1 MSKGGDSSSS
11 ATVQTPAQWAAALS
25 NTTIAAWKEADILAL
40 SLDKLQALTTSQIGF
55 IKVPW
60 ALPGAAWTADTL
72 NAVPL
77 QYWSQFGTRYV
88 STTNNGITSVAPLS
102 QLSGVSTGSAS
113 NNINWFDDLGYS
125 YSGSRFTFS
134 PNVIAGIS
142 VDRIAAIGGGLGNAR
157 HAPNLTVNNGT
168 VEAQAF
174 ESAIAVATSNN
185 QKMVSWN
192 ISGTQKAY
200 MFGAGWA
207 DMGSSFMSSL
217 SSAQL
222 GAISNPETKLGNAQ
236 LGYLTANQLIALT
249 MDWSLV
255 TAAQLNAITP
265 QAFSGLQTN
274 NIAAISEAAWGGL
287 DQAHTVTLNA
297 VDIGLLSAA
306 KVARLEYLGYALTAS
321 VGAVLTA
328 LQVQSIQSK
337 CWAQIS
343 DTGFLNSLSISAFQA
358 IPASAFASMN
368 TAILVAVDA
377 LHLSSLTPSQLRT
390 FPLSG
395 VSDAS
400 AIAALFYVNP
410 STLNFSDFVNNPNVN
425 WALAPA
431 SFIKQL
437 SLDQLKMLH
446 PTQFAKLSLTA
457 INGLTRSQT
466 QALMLEQIQAMSTAQ
481 LGAAVYISRRTDVVQ
496 QIFTP
501 ATVTQMVKSFWQHV
515 DSSFLNALSVNS
527 FQAITTSQI
536 EVISTDAFAGLD
548 QVHFNSFTGTQLLAL
563 TAPQVGVFSG
573 TYLTIPFLRGVRLN
587 AFKGLVPDQ
596 LHRLHDYLFNTV
608 AANAFATAD
617 PELLKTAENQ
627 FASLLATIMDTDD
640 GRQAWLRQSVKLLIQ
655 LQWLDDTAAST
666 LSASDVQNIYSALNW
681 SWMNGSFLNN
691 IMTSVFAQ
699 IKPES
704 IAQLNV
710 KAIAVLN
717 EAHVQAFTVTQA
729 AALSGEQ
736 LSSISNLGVLQVSV
750 VQSLSAEQIAGITQD
765 WSTINTVFLENMLPT
780 QFAAM
785 TPVQFGQL
793 SYAQIAN
800 PNNHIN
806 WALLSADDWNA
817 LSVATFALLCQGS
830 DPPIL
835 QASTEALLQLG
846 GAQLVALANASKS
859 YNSTQVRTLLNAL
872 FGYFNAEQSQQV
884 LNLVLNDSVDQ
895 IVLKVALINTL
906 ADIDGTVLG
915 TDMAIQTLVTM
926 QETQPSWFDGG
937 SLALLVPVLM
947 LQYKAFPQAIAN
959 NVDFTTYFHNIFATS
974 SFLPSFIS
982 FHSSLSTA
990 ALQDAVNAQVAYK
1003 ALFSN
1008 GSFDEVLINQIRYSN
1023 STEQFLANGLPNLLN
1038 LFWQRMRTGEIP
1050 DVGVSRSFRQLLVDN
1065 FDSIRNAVIAD
1076 VNADMRPG
1084 GEALPLITV
1093 EDVVNQKAPAKL
1105 LSYLKT
1111 RFNSSVDNWLQGKVT
1126 NNFTSKA
1133 VNVAAAQAARTA
1145 LALGGLLASLP
1156 GFINEL
1162 GRAVYISDKLPTKEK
1177 NALLVSASLGAIT
1190 YVSQALVIPGA
1201 MVVEAIIQKY
1211 TGVKYQ
1217 NLSYT
1222 KAIWEKFTEGFVTLY
1237 KNEHDR
1243 QINTRAQARQ
1253 LVATN
1258 ENIELHF
1265 VTQVQNVRDAQGNVV
1280 GTVNVIDALSPDP
1293 VFVKITDQGAA
1304 TVLASNRQGV
1314 SQTSFATFDDNG
1326 RLVSLKDVSDNTMV
1340 TDPRTVQMLERL
1352 AATANSDQ
1360 ALVARTSPGVVP
1372 ARVKLMM
1379 IVQEDLANQSVRL
1392 NKALGVAA
1400 GDNVAGNVRLY
1411 TQLVENNIE
1420 RFVYRAWQLG
1430 IWDSQV
1436 PAAQDILTTTV
1447 NRARA
1452 LVQSKG
1458 VTLTSDINTQIVSA
1472 VSNILNSKSPS
1483 YESRD
1488 YFLTLLQRGHL
1499 SALDSPVTQRTRLIA
1514 DGYKIPGLEALNSL
1528 RDQVATDYALQVV
1541 AQKVNAGG
1549 YDVLI
1554 QGISDGLGT
1563 VRAGQIAQ
1571 DLTNRVQADLLKYGI
1586 QFSALDSASD
1596 YTLSFQTTL
1605 KLRILNQLRPPAARN
1620 PMTGEVGPDADLVFY
1635 RVARMLGIENQP
1647 EVIDRVAQYAL
1658 HSLAVADGNDGV
1670 PRSDD
1675 PVIKLVEH
1683 GEEIFGRLTNP
1694 IQSRNVFDDLGVVVK
1709 DQVLGKAL
1717 ANIVAEN
1724 AFRNHI
1730 INDPLLLVGVETPT
1744 PVTPQEKQAYFE
1756 TTISTAIRSI
1766 TSASRDLIVN
1776 RDVNGQG
1783 TARLRAQLADLVT
1796 QGAVFQRLDPATEQP
1811 LPGALNKVPEVTE
1824 TMLYEAVLTQLKILL
1839 PQAYADATIDTIR
1852 QHVLPADVA
1861 GIHQGTAAFEP
1872 GAIYAMEHLLSD
1884 HTVQLRIPEAGSLRV
1899 LVPNPAGGVG
1909 ATKPGDYTPLVSKT
1923 IQGMF
1928 KGGLREILV
1937 KNVTFRQAFNDLDN
1951 ASVDD
1956 IKGRWDGLALGV
1968 EQTLTDAFA
1977 NWHQHATE
1985 LAPTFA
1991 DSSVRD
1997 YFALAGQGSI
2007 DIRDITNTYLSTQ
2020 KEIFLTRKVQQ
2031 IGAEAQ
2037 QQVPGAELA
2046 KAVQFVQ
2053 NLGEDPT
2060 SPVYAK
2066 ILDNAFARVEPIRQH
2081 LVPQPPVDLLV
2092 EDPRLAHAVVEA
2104 VDVLNGA
2111 GVAEV
2116 NVVPPDLGLPVLK
2129 AHPGQPELWV
2139 DEVLKPIFDD
2149 IKVAIID
2156 RLQNGVYD
2164 NDAARYRVIV
2174 DATAEVLEDA
2184 RGVYRVAI
2192 KTLTDAV
2199 LQDRYLGTDYFVA
2212 AGQALDTQRVELALS
2227 KIIGSAVKAAPNGG
2241 GDVQFSQRFDVR
2253 NDPEIIKNLADGA
2266 RDVVHKG
2273 LAESGLD
2280 LEEGNA
2286 RLLLRVR
2293 LDDLATLQQRQA
2305 LRTLEVVALPEP
2317 APAQPIAV
2325 PESQLVSE
2333 LKLVRQL
2340 GAVIRAP
2347 KLPGVFDADASLDLA
2362 QAVVDYAVK
2371 ATPRGGNYYQTI
2383 AEALNAEV
2391 LPVSLRNNLLR
2402 VINKYGIT
2410 TDASGNFNLGLVV
2423 TAEDLQNAFLH
2434 NYHLTPDADDLHAI
2448 SGETVQGLAAK
2459 IPATLKL
2466 RIALPQTHND
2476 AFKADLGGALL
2487 KLFVAYT
2494 AENVLIS
2501 SGVEVFMRGLKA
2513 QLIEPD
2519 RRLLDRIS
2527 AFAADEGLTRDINGQ
2542 LSRDILITGDM
2553 VRDAV
2558 VEQFIR
2564 NAGVQGDEVRIVL
2577 DRLAAQPEQRLSFDQ
2592 LGGQMELITLDP
2604 NRVRL
2609 AVTEP
2614 VPVATPALNEVVVVQ
2629 AATEDVYNAEI
2640 SKGVAGLIAK
2650 DAISAAIRSAVS
2662 RSGRVTVSH
2671 ARFSF
2676 LKGWLGTVLEGFK
2689 EGALEDGLRR
2699 SLQEYLSAEQVMAN
2713 REGRPMGLRVSPE
2726 LLVDAL
2732 VTEIKARI
2740 VPAVQET
2747 LVPNENGV
2755 VRSSESERQAAET
2768 NQNILSNIDRV
2779 KPELVLQMLEGAV
2792 AEVNRYSKTSL
2803 SMETLSAAIS
2813 GVIGVRVEL
2822 LPAAGSGSSASLQAQ
2837 ASKLLV
2843 DILLISGTD
2852 VADIHAVRQA
2862 WDSANQRYQE
2872 VVTTKQLKEVALNA
2886 GKLELARLQAEADV
2900 VTAKVNAL
2908 SELVLRNNNQL
2919 QAIEAALDAVRKNTK
2934 ITAQVRQLLE
2944 EGYLQTITD
2953 LTVNNRDV
2961 VKERDKIL
2969 SEGYDLVERDE
2980 NGRAIHTTRFPSVQA
2995 AEQAVATQRVSL
3007 QRLQGEYAEASTQL
3021 LANKLTLDGVEA
3033 RYSQLLKPVVEGF
3046 FQDLQTL
3053 IRPTYTTDGAAHYTV
3068 PERLKVVL
3076 REFGT
3081 TNELVVNGGKL
3092 TNLNLEDFSLALNSN
3107 KLLSSFVDGLKEK
3120 QLLSPAQIDQL
3131 ATGGVQ
3137 DRLAVLFGVDAESDI
3152 VRWAQTN
3159 LEAVPRNFPAIMTEE
3174 VGLPRVSLTKSLATT
3189 NAAAAD
3195 NPFTAATLATQK
3207 TYAKL
3212 VSTEQARVANQLT
3225 AEIVHAVS
3233 EGTGRTANAQELFD
3247 EVRVTLE
3254 KVSTG
3259 REEAYGAKQI
3269 VENFKARWG
3278 LEIDPQGNSTIRING
3293 ERVPL
3298 ASILSGEGLTNA
3310 ILKEIGGVAVEYQT
3324 PEKIYQILTAQRPGT
3339 PPAENPLLNPE
3350 LVQSIAVRSYVEAAI
3365 ATAMLPAESPTPVAT
3380 PEPDQPVAPPVAADL
3395 DVPIVR
3401 PLEPLVIV
3409 AEPPVPL
3416 ALDVIVRP
3424 NTPEAPALA
3433 PDPATLPPEPP
3444 RLAPVLQERV
3454 PAFNQEA
3461 AINAIEASTV
3471 NVENAGLREAVRED
3485 VDAGVVPRG
3494 QAVEADAPA
3503 REIVERGFGDTLAG
3517 KLEVLNSG
3525 GISAGLL
3532 AFGIFSAVVGIAAGI
3547 AGLIYAS
3554 LASGISWQARAMV
3567 YAMNVVRILSST
3579 VIIAASAFQILS
3591 VTLKTVEVAASAAKL
3606 STITF
3611 GVGNV
3616 IGIATNITQIGT
3628 QAATLETAT
3637 DSSSKLIAGLAI
3649 LDAVIQLIVN
3659 VVGLI
3664 ALALGPIGVV
3674 INLVLLVVS
3683 LLIPSAAA
3691 IATAVKY
3698 RESWENLKSKGLYH
3712 EAEVMYVYYETAILD
3727 ATPIINWTSAFY
3739 TSGMK
3744 SAQQRSMDYA
3754 WMDASAQ
3761 ERMIYSM
3768 KNNVDLTNSFDNMR
3782 RQINAAAVAISQPV
3796 VNLSNVMTRA
3806 VVLMTSQDNLSYFE
3820 GDKVASVK
3828 LAGVYTYNTNTLS
3841 RAPKLISAI
3850 VQDDTLVLTFNQSLA
3865 SLLSQLP
3872 SMSQFVVMVNG
3883 TATTVRG
3890 LSLSDSTITLTLATA
3905 VTAAQSVTVSYT
3917 DPTVGNDD
3925 QAVQNQMGK
3934 DAVSFSNYA
3943 VVNTTRNADGT
3954 RVADTRAPLLRDAVV
3969 LDSYL
3974 SLTFDESL
3982 DGGYSVIPDISA
3994 FSVLVN
4000 NTVATIFDVRVSG
4013 NRVLLSLLEPVA
4025 TGATVTVSYTPS
4037 GTRSL
4042 RDFAGNSVPSFSGA
4056 NAVNVDNVTATATID
4071 AVRIGWL
4078 EYHDFVATT
4087 AGTGKESSAVLNGSD
4102 YTVYDNSNAATNG
4115 TSRLRYL
4122 SLSNVVGEYDV
4133 YSVVRSAGNN
4143 DHLWIDASNALG
4155 AVSFSVN
4162 TNDLTVWGGQG
4173 KNSYSLA
4180 REYANSAYI
4189 VAANSWGKDTNVVS
4203 IAGNSTDSNKIVNLD
4218 YLLTLDNISAG
4229 LPVTQNVFK
4238 VQGSSDGMDVVVG
4251 TANNQNY
4258 YATTNVANV
4267 TLTGANANV
4276 FVGESSTVKV
4286 GLNARVLVDMDMK
4299 RELSLVNAG
4308 TDTDVSNSKITGG
4321 YGSYSLLNF
4330 APTDSVDSNFIGRL
4344 NMVYSIG
4351 HIPKKTAF
4359 SVLAGG
4365 NAIAVSNMSISG
4377 NKVILQLASAV
4388 QQNQVVRVGY
4398 ADANMA
4404 DDKNT
4409 LQDLMGNDAASFTPT
4424 NVVNITADVNTPIV
4438 KIATV
4443 QGSTLVIR
4451 FSETLAQQF
4460 KPLNSAFTV
4469 KVNNTQVSVTKV
4481 SFYDTTSVRLT
4492 LNSAV
4497 VSGQMVS
4504 VSYTDSS
4511 ATDSSLTLQDLAGN
4525 TAASFN
4531 TSVLNLADIA
4541 QGTAP
4546 HLLVEGGATING
4558 ALLTLTFDA
4567 TPRYTFNDA
4576 SAFSVY
4582 VDNSSVTI
4590 NSVSVFGNSVLLRL
4604 ASTVTATQ
4612 VVGVN
4617 YTQPH
4622 PQSSNDSNTLKDWL
4636 GNQVNSLSLASVRNI
4651 TGLDLTPPSLSYAI
4665 IDGNTMKL
4673 TFSEILNSS
4682 NGFTVLPNAFVVSS
4696 AEQPVSITQV
4706 TTSENT
4712 VTLTLARAVSYGE
4725 LVTVSY
4731 TDSISTNIP
4740 TVVQD
4745 LAGNHVASFTG
4756 VKVVNKTPDITPPVI
4771 INAVVIG
4778 NQLQLT
4784 FSETLESSTGRV
4796 PLLSSMYVQASGRA
4810 VGIDSGSIHGETV
4823 LLTLNYYVQ
4832 VDDYVTFNYIDPIGT
4847 NNTQKFQDLSGN
4859 YLASIVNYNATN
4871 LTGRD
4876 LVAPSLVS
4884 SSVNGNIL
4892 TLTFS
4897 DALAST
4903 TDFTPGVSAFK
4914 VSVDGTVVS
4923 VASVTLNGTQAILLL
4938 SEVVRAQQ
4946 KVTVGYTQPNNHFI
4960 QDGSGNATSSFV
4972 PVNVTNST
4980 PDTIAPT
4987 ISSATIAGAILS
4999 LTFSESL
5006 LTEPSYLPM
5015 AKQFAVH
5022 VDGQVVD
5029 VVSAVTSGKV
5039 VTITLSHAVSANQV
5053 VSVDYTANIE
5063 PIDHNVQDAT
5073 YNVTASFSKQVSNW
5087 SGIPSIQNATV
5098 NGTQLTLTFNQELDS
5113 ASGHVPS
5120 LSAFAV
5126 QSSTG
5131 VLSVSALQVSGHTV
5145 TLTLSQAV
5153 TYGQTLTVN
5162 YTDPSI
5168 SNDSQ
5173 ALQNFIGQDVQTFT
5187 APYWIQNLTP
5197 KATDNTPPSLS
5208 TAVVNGSTLTMTFSE
5223 TLDAGLGEWA
5233 VDYLPNGQQDANGN
5247 PLVTAHLMASGF
5259 VNVLGSDGNDNI
5271 IINDQSGL
5279 DISKQVS
5286 YIQLGNGKGV
5296 KVTNYDTSGN
5306 LLLALGNKGQADVT
5320 LGSGS
5325 VLQKLFTTK
5334 LVNSNADVTSYK
5346 FNRDTVTL
5354 NSYSSLTAYLGGYEV
5369 IDATEQTS
5377 NLTAEIGDGDHIIK
5391 LGGQTVNLQFDR
5403 VASNTTVTTHQIPR
5417 GWMDYQYFNFKDINA
5432 DGLWIGQEQDGTVL
5446 FKAQWLN
5453 NTTNVTDNL
5462 TVAYDGTTSNLT
5474 IGVGHVLASENSSQ
5488 LRLDKLIEVMANP
5501 AFSHYGQANSNAMSM
5516 TDTSSDSA
5524 QVKLYR
5530 VTDIVSYS
5538 AQSTSVTSTA
5548 V

>member
-11 ATVQTPAQWAAALS
+11 ATAQTPAQWAAALS

-40 SLDKLQALTTSQIGF
+40 SLDKLQALTTSQIAF
-55 IKVPW
+55 VKVPW

-125 YSGSRFTFS
+125 YSGGRFTFS

-142 VDRIAAIGGGLGNAR
+142 VDRIAAIGSGLGNAS
-157 HAPNLTVNNGT
+157 HAPNLTINNGT
-168 VEAQAF
+168 VDAHAF

-207 DMGSSFMSSL
+207 DMGSGFMSSL
-217 SSAQL
+217 TSAQL

-236 LGYLTANQLIALT
+236 LSYLTANQLIALT
-249 MDWSLV
+249 MDWSMV
-255 TAAQLNAITP
+255 TASQLNAITT

-274 NIAAISEAAWGGL
+274 NIAAISEAAWAGL
-287 DQAHTVTLNA
+287 DQAHTVKLNA

-321 VGAVLTA
+321 VGAVLTP

-377 LHLSSLTPSQLRT
+377 LHLSNLTLSQLGS

-410 STLNFSDFVNNPNVN
+410 STLNFRDFVNNPNVN
-425 WALAPA
+425 WSLAPA

-437 SLDQLKMLH
+437 SLEQLKMLL
-446 PTQFAKLSLTA
+446 PTQFARLSLTA
-457 INGLTRSQT
+457 IAGLTRSQT
-466 QALMLEQIQAMSTAQ
+466 QALALEQIQAMSTAQ

-501 ATVTQMVKSFWQHV
+501 ATVTQMAKSFWQHV
-515 DSSFLNALSVNS
+515 DSSFLNALNVNA

-548 QVHFNSFTGTQLLAL
+548 QVHFNAFTGTQLLAL

-573 TYLTIPFLRGVRLN
+573 TYLTISFLRGVRLN

-608 AANAFATAD
+608 ATNAFATAD

-666 LSASDVQNIYSALNW
+666 LSASDVQNTYSALNW

-691 IMTSVFAQ
+691 IMTSVFSQ

-710 KAIAVLN
+710 KAIEALN
-717 EAHVQAFTVTQA
+717 EAHVQALTVTQV

-736 LSSISNLGVLQVSV
+736 LSSISNLGLLQVSV
-750 VQSLSAEQIAGITQD
+750 VQSLSAAQIAGITQD
-765 WSTINTVFLENMLPT
+765 WSAISTVFLENMLPA

-817 LSVATFALLCQGS
+817 LSVATFTLLCQGS

-884 LNLVLNDSVDQ
+884 LNLVLNDSIDQ

-915 TDMAIQTLVTM
+915 IDMAIQTLVTM

-959 NVDFTTYFHNIFATS
+959 NVDFTTYFHNIFAVS

-982 FHSSLSTA
+982 FHASLSTA

-1003 ALFSN
+1003 SLFSN
-1008 GSFDEVLINQIRYSN
+1008 GSFDDVLTNQIRYSN

-1038 LFWQRMRTGEIP
+1038 LFWQRIRTGDIP
-1050 DVGVSRSFRQLLVDN
+1050 DANVSRSFRQLLVDN

-1111 RFNSSVDNWLQGKVT
+1111 RFNSSVDTWLQGKVT

-1133 VNVAAAQAARTA
+1133 VNIAAAQAARTA

-1243 QINTRAQARQ
+1243 QINTRAQVRQ
-1253 LVATN
+1253 IVVTN
-1258 ENIELHF
+1258 EDIDLRF
-1265 VTQVQNVRDAQGNVV
+1265 VTQEQVVRDAQGNILR
-1280 GTVNVIDALSPDP
+1280 TVNTVDPLSPDP

-1326 RLVSLKDVSDNTMV
+1326 RLVNLKDVSDNTMV
-1340 TDPRTVQMLERL
+1340 TDPRTVQMLEGL
-1352 AATANSDQ
+1352 VAKANSDQ
-1360 ALVARTSPGVVP
+1360 ALAARTRPGVVP
-1372 ARVKLMM
+1372 ARVKLIML
-1379 IVQEDLANQSVRL
+1379 VQDDLANQSVRL

-1400 GDNVAGNVRLY
+1400 GDNVAGNVPLY

-1436 PAAQDILTTTV
+1436 PSNQDILTTAV
-1447 NRARA
+1447 SRARA

-1458 VTLTSDINTQIVSA
+1458 VTLTSDINTQIVAA
-1472 VSNILNSKSPS
+1472 VSTILNSKSPS
-1483 YESRD
+1483 YDSRD

-1499 SALDSPVTQRTRLIA
+1499 SALDSPATQRGRLIE
-1514 DGYKIPGLEALNSL
+1514 DGYKVPGLEALDSL
-1528 RDQVATDYALQVV
+1528 RQQVATDYALQVV
-1541 AQKVNAGG
+1541 SQKVNAGG

-1554 QGISDGLGT
+1554 QGIRDGLST

-1571 DLTNRVQADLLKYGI
+1571 ELTDRVQADLLKYGVV
-1586 QFSALDSASD
+1586 FSALDSASD
-1596 YTLSFQTTL
+1596 YALSFQTTL
-1605 KLRILNQLRPPAARN
+1605 KLRILNQLNPPAARN
-1620 PMTGEVGPDADLVFY
+1620 PVTGEVGPDADLGFY
-1635 RVARMLGIENQP
+1635 RSARMLGVENQP
-1647 EVIDRVAQYAL
+1647 EVINRVAQYAL
-1658 HSLAVADGNDGV
+1658 HSLAVAEAGDGV
-1670 PRSDD
+1670 PRSDN
-1675 PVIKLVEH
+1675 PVIKLVEY
-1683 GEEIFGRLTNP
+1683 GEDIFGRLTNP
-1694 IQSRNVFDDLGVVVK
+1694 VQYKYIFDDIGVVVK

-1717 ANIVAEN
+1717 ANTVAEN
-1724 AFRNHI
+1724 AFRNYI
-1730 INDPLLLVGVETPT
+1730 INEPLLLVGVDTPT
-1744 PVTPQEKQAYFE
+1744 PVTPQEKQAYYE
-1756 TTISTAIRSI
+1756 TTISNAIRAI
-1766 TSASRDLIVN
+1766 TSASRDLVVN
-1776 RDVNGQG
+1776 RDENGQG

-1796 QGAVFQRLDPATEQP
+1796 QGAVFQPLDPVTQQP
-1811 LPGALNKVPEVTE
+1811 LPGALNKLPEVTE

-1852 QHVLPADVA
+1852 DHALPGDVN
-1861 GIHQGTAAFEP
+1861 GTRQGTAGFEP

-1884 HTVQLRIPEAGSLRV
+1884 HTAQLRIPEAGSLRV

-1923 IQGMF
+1923 LQGMF
-1928 KGGLREILV
+1928 KGALRETLV
-1937 KNVTFRQAFNDLDN
+1937 KDRAFQRAFNDLDN
-1951 ASVDD
+1951 VSVDD
-1956 IKGRWDGLALGV
+1956 IKGRWDGLAVGV
-1968 EQTLTDAFA
+1968 EQTLSDTFSQWQRSA
-1977 NWHQHATE
+1977 ND
-1985 LAPTFA
+1985 LAPAFA

-1997 YFALAGQGSI
+1997 YFALAGQGSV

-2053 NLGEDPT
+2053 NLGEDSA

-2081 LVPQPPVDLLV
+2081 LVPQSPVDLLV
-2092 EDPRLAHAVVEA
+2092 EDPRLARAVFEA

-2111 GVAEV
+2111 GPAEV
-2116 NVVPPDLGLPVLK
+2116 NVVPPDLGFPVLQR
-2129 AHPGQPELWV
+2129 HPGQPELWV
-2139 DEVLKPIFDD
+2139 DEVLRPMFDD
-2149 IKVAIID
+2149 IKLAIIE
-2156 RLQNGVYD
+2156 RLENGVYE
-2164 NDAARYRVIV
+2164 NDAARYGAIA

-2199 LQDRYLGTDYFVA
+2199 LQDLNLGRDYFVG
-2212 AGQALDTQRVELALS
+2212 AGQALDTERVEWALS
-2227 KIIGSAVKAAPNGG
+2227 RTIDSAVKASPKGG
-2241 GDVQFSQRFDVR
+2241 GDVQFSERFNLR
-2253 NDPEIIKNLADGA
+2253 NYQSTIKDLADGA
-2266 RDVVHKG
+2266 REAVNKG
-2273 LAESGLD
+2273 LVESGLD
-2280 LEEGNA
+2280 LPEGNA
-2286 RLLLRVR
+2286 RVLLRVR
-2293 LDDLATLQQRQA
+2293 LDDLAALQQRQA
-2305 LRTLEVVALPEP
+2305 IRALEIVALDP
-2317 APAQPIAV
+2317 APAEPITV
-2325 PESQLVSE
+2325 PDSQLVSE
-2333 LKLVRQL
+2333 LKVVRQL
-2340 GAVIRAP
+2340 GAVTRAP

-2391 LPVSLRNNLLR
+2391 LPVLLRDNLLR

-2434 NYHLTPDADDLHAI
+2434 NYRLTPDSADR
-2448 SGETVQGLAAK
+2448 GETVQELAAK

-2476 AFKADLGGALL
+2476 AFKADLGGDLL
-2487 KLFVAYT
+2487 QLFIDHT
-2494 AENVLIS
+2494 AEKVLIS

-2513 QLIEPD
+2513 QLLEPD
-2519 RRLLDRIS
+2519 RGLLDKIN
-2527 AFAADEGLTRDINGQ
+2527 AFAQDTGLTRDINGQ

-2553 VRDAV
+2553 VREAV
-2558 VEQFIR
+2558 VDHFIR
-2564 NAGVQGDEVRIVL
+2564 NAGVAGDEVRIVL

-2592 LGGQMELITLDP
+2592 LGGEMELITLNP
-2604 NRVRL
+2604 NQVRL
-2609 AVTEP
+2609 AVTEQ
-2614 VPVATPALNEVVVVQ
+2614 VQVAIPAVNEVVVVQ
-2629 AATEDVYNAEI
+2629 VATEDVYNAKI
-2640 SKGVAGLIAK
+2640 SEGVAGLIAK
-2650 DAISAAIRSAVS
+2650 YVISGAVRSAAATT
-2662 RSGRVTVSH
+2662 GRVSV
-2671 ARFSF
+2671 AKAKFAV
-2676 LKGWLGTVLEGFK
+2676 LKGTLVSVLEELRDTEKIGEDFK
-2689 EGALEDGLRR
+2689 R

-2713 REGRPMGLRVSPE
+2713 RDRTPMGLRVSKE
-2726 LLVDAL
+2726 LLVEAL
-2732 VTEIKARI
+2732 VAEIKQEI
-2740 VPAVQET
+2740 VPRVKES
-2747 LVPNENGV
+2747 LLH
-2755 VRSSESERQAAET
+2755 SSQSEKEAAAI
-2768 NQNILSNIDRV
+2768 NQNILSNDDRV
-2779 KPELVLQMLEGAV
+2779 KPTLVLAMLKEAV
-2792 AEVNRYSKTSL
+2792 ADVNQFSERSPL
-2803 SMETLSAAIS
+2803 SVDGVGALIR
-2813 GVIGVRVEL
+2813 GVIGGTIEL
-2822 LPAAGSGSSASLQAQ
+2822 LPAEGSGKSTSLRAQ
-2837 ASKLLV
+2837 ANKLLV
-2843 DILLISGTD
+2843 DTLLVSVSNLD
-2852 VADIHAVRQA
+2852 DLHALNQDWA
-2862 WDSANQRYQE
+2862 IANQRYQE
-2872 VVTTKQLKEVALNA
+2872 VVTTKQAKESALNA
-2886 GKLELARLQAEADV
+2886 ARQQLEKLQVEADV
-2900 VTAKVNAL
+2900 VTAKVNTL
-2908 SELVLRNNNQL
+2908 SEAIVRANARI
-2919 QAIEAALDAVRKNTK
+2919 QAIEAALLELKQNTK
-2934 ITAQVRQLLE
+2934 ISAQDKERLETAYNRTLDTYRE
-2944 EGYLQTITD
+2944 DNGIRIAE
-2953 LTVNNRDV
+2953 RDV
-2961 VKERDKIL
+2961 VL
-2969 SEGYDLVERDE
+2969 NQGYTLTQTDASGTV
-2980 NGRAIHTTRFPSVQA
+2980 IKTTHYPSVVA
-2995 AEQAVATQRVSL
+2995 AERAVAAQQVSL
-3007 QRLQGEYAEASTQL
+3007 QLLRDQSVAAETQL
-3021 LANKLTLDGVEA
+3021 QADKSILDAVEA
-3033 RYSQLLKPVVEGF
+3033 RYSRVLKPVVEGF

-3053 IRPTYTTDGAAHYTV
+3053 ITPTYTTDGAAHYTV
-3068 PERLKVVL
+3068 PERLKAVL
-3076 REFGT
+3076 NEFGIA
-3081 TNELVVNGGKL
+3081 NELVVNGGKL

-3107 KLLSSFVDGLKEK
+3107 QLLSSLVDGLATR
-3120 QLLSPAQIDQL
+3120 QLLSPAQIEQL
-3131 ATGGVQ
+3131 AKGGAQ
-3137 DRLAVLFGVDAESDI
+3137 DRLAVLFGVDKASDV

-3174 VGLPRVSLTKSLATT
+3174 VGLPRVSLTKSLSTT
-3189 NAAAAD
+3189 NAGAAD
-3195 NPFTAATLATQK
+3195 NPFAAATLATQK

-3212 VSTEQARVANQLT
+3212 VSTPAARVANQLT
-3225 AEIVHAVS
+3225 TEIVHAIS
-3233 EGTGRTANAQELFD
+3233 AGNRGGLNAQELFD

-3254 KVSTG
+3254 KVRMGT
-3259 REEAYGAKQI
+3259 EEIYGVKQI
-3269 VENFKARWG
+3269 VEEFKARWG
-3278 LEIDPQGNSTIRING
+3278 LEIDLQGNSTIRIEG
-3293 ERVPL
+3293 QRVPL
-3298 ASILSGEGLTNA
+3298 TSILSGEGLTNA

-3324 PEKIYQILTAQRPGT
+3324 PEKIHEILTAQRPGS
-3339 PPAENPLLNPE
+3339 PPGENPFLNPE
-3350 LVQSIAVRSYVEAAI
+3350 VVQSIAVRGYVEAVL
-3365 ATAMLPAESPTPVAT
+3365 ATAILPVETPSPVAT
-3380 PEPDQPVAPPVAADL
+3380 PEPDQPIAPPVEDL
-3395 DVPIVR
+3395 EIPIVR
-3401 PLEPLVIV
+3401 PAEPLIV
-3409 AEPPVPL
+3409 AAEPAAPL
-3416 ALDVIVRP
+3416 PLDVISRP
-3424 NTPEAPALA
+3424 NSPEAPVLA
-3433 PDPATLPPEPP
+3433 PDPASVPADPPP

-3461 AINAIEASTV
+3461 AINAIEASFV
-3471 NVENAGLREAVRED
+3471 VVENAGLREAVVDD

-3503 REIVERGFGDTLAG
+3503 REVVARAFGDSLAG

-3698 RESWENLKSKGLYH
+3698 RESWESLKSKGLYH

-3727 ATPIINWTSAFY
+3727 STPIINWTSAFY

-3744 SAQQRSMDYA
+3744 SAQQSSMDYA
-3754 WMDASAQ
+3754 WLDASAQ

-3796 VNLSNVMTRA
+3796 INLSNVMTRA

-3820 GDKVASVK
+3820 GDKIASVK
-3828 LAGVYTYNTNTLS
+3828 LAGVYTYNTNTVN

-3850 VQDDTLVLTFNQSLA
+3850 VKNDTLVLTFNQSLA
-3865 SLLSQLP
+3865 NLLSQLP
-3872 SMSQFVVMVNG
+3872 SMSQFVVIVNG
-3883 TATTVRG
+3883 TAVTVKG
-3890 LSLSDSTITLTLATA
+3890 LSLSDSTITLTLATE

-3917 DPTVGNDD
+3917 DPTVGNDA

-3934 DAVSFSNYA
+3934 DVASFSNYA
-3943 VVNTTRNADGT
+3943 VVNTTLNADGT

-3982 DGGYSVIPDISA
+3982 DGGYRVIPEISA

-4025 TGATVTVSYTPS
+4025 AGATVTVSYTPS

-4042 RDFAGNSVPSFSGA
+4042 QDFAGNAVLSFSGA

-4071 AVRIGWL
+4071 AARIGWL
-4078 EYHDFVATT
+4078 EYHDFVATS
-4087 AGTGKESSAVLNGSD
+4087 AGTGKESSAILNGSD
-4102 YTVYDNSNAATNG
+4102 YTVYDNSTAATNG

-4122 SLSNVVGEYDV
+4122 SLSNAVGEYDV

-4143 DHLWIDASNALG
+4143 DRLWIDASNALG
-4155 AVSFSVN
+4155 AVSFAVN

-4180 REYANSAYI
+4180 REYANAAYI

-4238 VQGSSDGMDVVVG
+4238 VQGSSDGMDIVVG

-4258 YATTNVANV
+4258 YATTNAANV

-4276 FVGESSTVKV
+4276 FVGENSTVKV

-4299 RELSLVNAG
+4299 RELSLVGAETG
-4308 TDTDVSNSKITGG
+4308 TGVSNSKITGG
-4321 YGSYSLLNF
+4321 YGTYSLLNF
-4330 APTDSVDSNFIGRL
+4330 APTDSVDSNFIGQL

-4351 HIPKKTAF
+4351 HVPKKTAF

-4377 NKVILQLASAV
+4377 NKVVLELASAV
-4388 QQNQVVRVGY
+4388 QQNQVVRVAY

-4404 DDKNT
+4404 DDKDT
-4409 LQDLMGNDAASFTPT
+4409 LQDLMGNDAASFTGT
-4424 NVVNITADVNTPIV
+4424 NVVNVTADVNTPIV

-4443 QGSTLVIR
+4443 QGSALVIH

-4481 SFYDTTSVRLT
+4481 AFYDTTSVRLT
-4492 LNSAV
+4492 LNSTV

-4504 VSYTDSS
+4504 VSYTDPS
-4511 ATDSSLTLQDLAGN
+4511 ATDPYLTLQDLAGN
-4525 TAASFN
+4525 TAASFSS
-4531 TSVLNLADIA
+4531 SVLNLADIA

-4558 ALLTLTFDA
+4558 DLLTLNFDA
-4567 TPRYTFNDA
+4567 TPRYTLNDA
-4576 SAFSVY
+4576 SAFAVF

-4604 ASTVTATQ
+4604 ASTVTANQ

-4617 YTQPH
+4617 YTQPR
-4622 PQSSNDSNTLKDWL
+4622 PQYSNDSNTLKDWL
-4636 GNQVNSLSLASVRNI
+4636 GNQVNNLNIPSVRNI
-4651 TGLDLTPPSLSYAI
+4651 TGLDVTPPSLSYAI

-4673 TFSEILNSS
+4673 TFSETLNSS
-4682 NGFTVLPNAFVVSS
+4682 NGFTVLPTAFAVSS
-4696 AEQPVSITQV
+4696 AEQAVLITQA

-4731 TDSISTNIP
+4731 TDSISRNVP

-4745 LAGNHVASFTG
+4745 VAGNHVASFTG
-4756 VKVVNKTPDITPPVI
+4756 IKVVNKTPDITPPVI
-4771 INAVVIG
+4771 INAVVVG

-4810 VGIDSGSIHGETV
+4810 VGIDSGSIHGDTV

-4847 NNTQKFQDLSGN
+4847 DNTQKFQDLSGN
-4859 YLASIVNYNATN
+4859 YLASIVNYSATN

-4892 TLTFS
+4892 TLTFT

-4914 VSVDGTVVS
+4914 VSVDGTVVT
-4923 VASVTLNGTQAILLL
+4923 VASVTLNGTEATLLL

-4946 KVTVGYTQPNNHFI
+4946 EVTVGYTQPNNHFI
-4960 QDGSGNATSSFV
+4960 QDGSGNAVSSFV

-4999 LTFSESL
+4999 LTFSENL
-5006 LTEPSYLPM
+5006 LTESSYLPM

-5039 VTITLSHAVSANQV
+5039 ITITLSHAVNANQI
-5053 VSVDYTANIE
+5053 VSVDYTANGE
-5063 PIDHNVQDAT
+5063 LIDHNVQDAA
-5073 YNVTASFSKQVSNW
+5073 YNVSASFSKQVSNW

-5098 NGTQLTLTFNQELDS
+5098 NGTQLILTFNQALD
-5113 ASGHVPS
+5113 AGSGHVPP

-5162 YTDPSI
+5162 YTDPSTN
-5168 SNDSQ
+5168 NDSQ

-5208 TAVVNGSTLTMTFSE
+5208 TAVVNGSILTMTFSE

-5233 VDYLPNGQQDANGN
+5233 VDYLPNGQHDANGD
-5247 PLVTAHLMASGF
+5247 PLVTAHLTASGF

-5279 DISKQVS
+5279 DVSKQVN

-5334 LVNSNADVTSYK
+5334 LVNGDADVESYK

-5354 NSYSSLTAYLGGYEV
+5354 KSYSSLTAYLGGYEV

-5391 LGGQTVNLQFDR
+5391 LGGQTVNLQFDQ
-5403 VASNTTVTTHQIPR
+5403 VASNTTVTTNQIPR

-5446 FKAQWLN
+5446 FKAQWIN
-5453 NTTNVTDNL
+5453 NTSNVTDNL

-5474 IGVGHVLASENSSQ
+5474 IGVGHVLASENTSQ
-5488 LRLDKLIEVMANP
+5488 LRLDKLIEVMSNP

-5516 TDTSSDSA
+5516 TDTSSASA